1 VVDWMVEVEVPLVVV
16 GVVMDEDDGREV
28 VVASIIVATRG
39 VGPRQRGGSGGAVGV
54 AGCRLDCPVMSV
66 GCLCVRTLSFGV
78 ARHFCVGSCTF
89 GRGLYY
95 RLTNCSAA
103 S

>member
-1 VVDWMVEVEVPLVVV
+1 VVDWMVEVEVSLVVV
-16 GVVMDEDDGREV
+16 GVVMDEDDGRV
-28 VVASIIVATRG
+28 VVASIIVATRV
-39 VGPRQRGGSGGAVGV
+39 VGPRQRGGCGGAVGV

-66 GCLCVRTLSFGV
+66 SCLCVRILSFGV
-78 ARHFCVGSCTF
+78 ARHFCIGSCTF

-95 RLTNCSAA
+95 RLTNCSTT